1 MAHFASVTLP
11 DRSEVREREK
21 RGGEGQEVRG
31 GVRRG
36 EKREE
41 MEVRN
46 NQSVSS
52 NDLFLIRWGNTRQ
65 QKVKKKKS
73 YRRVT
78 CCDCQH

>member
-65 QKVKKKKS
+65 QKVKK
-73 YRRVT
+73 RNRIGG
-78 CCDCQH
+78 

>member
-1 MAHFASVTLP
+1 MVHFASVTLP

-21 RGGEGQEVRG
+21 RGGEGQEARG
-31 GVRRG
+31 GVRGG

-65 QKVKKKKS
+65 QKVKK
-73 YRRVT
+73 RN
-78 CCDCQH
+78 HIGG